1 MTYST
6 YETMHDTPM
15 HLGLLC
21 LSAFFF
27 LCDRLL
33 LIMISIISVF
43 PSQFQTVS
51 HCSHRHIFRGAR
63 FVIALFPIFII
74 YIYIHKDSFSFFAL
88 SLDFPFL
95 PAIALSYFQN
105 LLIAFLCTFSFL
117 FIVAFGLFSST
128 GSSYFQMAFSWLGTA
143 DYRSILLTS
152 MLLSIQLYLFHTL
165 ALFNISIFMF
175 SLSSITKNPRNFEF
189 SIE

>member
-63 FVIALFPIFII
+63 FVIALVPIFINLHNI
-74 YIYIHKDSFSFFAL
+74 YIYIFKDF
-88 SLDFPFL
+88 
-95 PAIALSYFQN
+95 
-105 LLIAFLCTFSFL
+105 FL
-117 FIVAFGLFSST
+117 FFCLVA
-128 GSSYFQMAFSWLGTA
+128 WL
-143 DYRSILLTS
+143 SILTGYSAVLFLES
-152 MLLSIQLYLFHTL
+152 AHRISVYLF
-165 ALFNISIFMF
+165 F
-175 SLSSITKNPRNFEF
+175 SLHRRLWTVFINRVFVFPDGVFLARHCRLQVYTFNKHASIYLAISLSHSR
-189 SIE
+189 SV